1 MYKNQVIFKMVGL
14 FFLPT
19 STSKVNKDRKRETQ
33 GERMEMKKNE
43 RKVEAQK
50 KKVYGNIKE

>member
-1 MYKNQVIFKMVGL
+1 MVGL